1 MFPVQ
6 HVLLP
11 ALSKMGASITM
22 NVVKFGFYPDIK
34 GRVDM
39 RVAALQQPLLAIS
52 LVERGSE
59 APVKLIIRVKPSD
72 S

>member
-11 ALSKMGASITM
+11 ALTKMGASISM

-39 RVAALQQPLLAIS
+39 KITALQQPLQAIS

-59 APVKLIIRVKPSD
+59 VPTKLIIRVKPSD